1 MPATTAH
8 DCASDINSAA
18 SLRKRHQQRR
28 ITAATPHGRTPMIRI
43 TRRAALGA
51 AAILSAPAVRAQ
63 GAAIR
68 IIVPFGP
75 GGSTDAV
82 ARLVA
87 PGLTQRLGA
96 PVVVEN
102 RAGAAGSIGTDAV
115 AKARPDG
122 QTWLLTFDSHA
133 TLAALLPQLPF
144 NPDRDLD
151 PVMLIGGAP
160 YVLACKP
167 DKPFQS
173 ITAVVDAAKA
183 RPDAVSFGSTGNGTI
198 GHLTMVLLQGRTGTR
213 MTHLPYRSGG
223 LAVNDTVAVV
233 HPHVRGGTLRT
244 FAQFGPQRLPALSSL
259 PTVAQAGIPGLEAEA
274 WWGVFAPHGTP
285 ADAVAR
291 MNAALRE
298 SLIEER
304 VRTTMQE
311 VQQARLIM
319 SSPAELGTFVQR
331 EVAKWG
337 AVVRENNI
345 RAD

>member
-1 MPATTAH
+1 MIQPT
-8 DCASDINSAA
+8 
-18 SLRKRHQQRR
+18 RR
-28 ITAATPHGRTPMIRI
+28 VILGTAA
-43 TRRAALGA
+43 AVLA
-51 AAILSAPAVRAQ
+51 APAVRAQ
-63 GAAIR
+63 GTSIR
-68 IIVPFGP
+68 IVVPFAP

-102 RAGAAGSIGTDAV
+102 RGGAAGSIGTDAV

-144 NPDRDLD
+144 NPERDLD

-160 YVLACKP
+160 YVLASKP
-167 DKPFQS
+167 DKPFQN
-173 ITAVVDAAKA
+173 IADVVNGAKA

-198 GHLTMVLLQGRTGTR
+198 GHLTMVLLQGKTGTR

-223 LAVNDTVAVV
+223 LAVNDTVAGHVDMMIGSAAVV
-233 HPHVRGGTLRT
+233 HPHARGGTLRT
-244 FAQFGPQRLPALSSL
+244 FAQFGPERLPALASM
-259 PTVAQAGIPGLEAEA
+259 PTVGQAGFEGLEAEA

-285 ADAVAR
+285 QDAVTR
-291 MNAALRE
+291 MNAALKE
-298 SLIEER
+298 SLSDPQ
-304 VRTTMQE
+304 VRRTME
-311 VQQARLIM
+311 DVQQARLIM
-319 SSPAELGTFVQR
+319 SDPAALGVFVER
-331 EVAKWG
+331 ESAKWG

-345 RAD
+345 RAE

>member
-1 MPATTAH
+1 
-8 DCASDINSAA
+8 
-18 SLRKRHQQRR
+18 
-28 ITAATPHGRTPMIRI
+28 MIRL
-43 TRRAALGA
+43 TRRAALAGA
-51 AAILSAPAVRAQ
+51 AATLAAPSVRAQ
-63 GAAIR
+63 GTAIR
-68 IIVPFGP
+68 IVVPFAP

-87 PGLTQRLGA
+87 PGLTQRLGV

-102 RAGAAGSIGTDAV
+102 RGGAAGSIGTDAV

-133 TLAALLPQLPF
+133 TLAALIPQLPF

-167 DKPFQS
+167 DKPFQT
-173 ITAVVDAAKA
+173 IADVVNRAKA
-183 RPDAVSFGSTGNGTI
+183 QPDGVSFGSTGNGTI
-198 GHLTMVLLQGRTGTR
+198 GHLTMVLLQGKTGTR
-213 MTHLPYRSGG
+213 LTHLPYRSGG
-223 LAVNDTVAVV
+223 LAVNDTVAGHVDMMIGSAAVV

-244 FAQFGPQRLPALSSL
+244 FAQFGPERLPALAQM
-259 PTVAQAGIPGLEAEA
+259 PTVGEAGFQGLEAEA

-285 ADAVAR
+285 QDAVAR
-291 MNAALRE
+291 MNAALKE
-298 SLIEER
+298 SLSEDR
-304 VRTTMQE
+304 VRRTME
-311 VQQARLIM
+311 ETQQARLIM
-319 SSPAELGTFVQR
+319 SDPAALGTFVQR

>member
-1 MPATTAH
+1 MT
-8 DCASDINSAA
+8 
-18 SLRKRHQQRR
+18 RF
-28 ITAATPHGRTPMIRI
+28 
-43 TRRAALGA
+43 TRRAMLGA
-51 AAILSAPAVRAQ
+51 AAVLAAPALRAQ

-68 IIVPFGP
+68 IVVPFAP

-96 PVVVEN
+96 PVVVDN

-167 DKPFQS
+167 DKPFRS
-173 ITAVVDAAKA
+173 ITDVLAAARA

-223 LAVNDTVAVV
+223 LAVNDTVAGHVDMMIGSAAVV
-233 HPHVRGGTLRT
+233 HPHARSGTLRT
-244 FAQFGPQRLPALSSL
+244 FAQFGPQRLPALAEL
-259 PTVAQAGIPGLEAEA
+259 PTVAQTGLQGLEAEA

-298 SLIEER
+298 SLSEER

-311 VQQARLIM
+311 VQQARLVM
-319 SSPAELGTFVQR
+319 SSPAEFGAFVQR

-337 AVVRENNI
+337 ALVRENNI